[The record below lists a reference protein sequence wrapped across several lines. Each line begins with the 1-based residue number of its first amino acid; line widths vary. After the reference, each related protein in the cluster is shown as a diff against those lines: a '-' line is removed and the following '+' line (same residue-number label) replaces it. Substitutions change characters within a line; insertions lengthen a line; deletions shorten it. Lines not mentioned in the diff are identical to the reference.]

1 MILYENAEKGE
12 ILKVKID
19 INQTRVFFSPCDCL
33 FKLDSTSSP
42 VLCLYN
48 LYIYFYY
55 YHWLHLTQV
64 NYYSTLNMSSKA
76 SHDKFSKLFHVI
88 TKCHCTI
95 ILNGLVTN
103 IFICLTILHA
113 ILNTS
118 YFWSTLQLTSAN
130 FFCFKFDLVSS
141 IYSLYICLEV
151 ISLEWSVAQ
160 LPSKFSYN
168 LPIYHFFCSTWMP

>member
-33 FKLDSTSSP
+33 FKLDSTWSP

-64 NYYSTLNMSSKA
+64 NYYSMLNMSSKA

-130 FFCFKFDLVSS
+130 LFLFQIWPGKQHL
-141 IYSLYICLEV
+141 
-151 ISLEWSVAQ
+151 
-160 LPSKFSYN
+160 
-168 LPIYHFFCSTWMP
+168 

>member
-95 ILNGLVTN
+95 ILNGLVTS
-103 IFICLTILHA
+103 IFICFNHPPCNLKYFILL
-113 ILNTS
+113 INSPTDICK
-118 YFWSTLQLTSAN
+118 
-130 FFCFKFDLVSS
+130 FFLFQIWPGKQHL
-141 IYSLYICLEV
+141 
-151 ISLEWSVAQ
+151 
-160 LPSKFSYN
+160 
-168 LPIYHFFCSTWMP
+168 